1 MWHVFSFGRQG
12 KTGVA
17 KRSLHLRTLLII
29 IIIIIIIIVIIIVI
43 FIFIFNIIVI
53 IVSIFIIIII
63 IIIISFKQGVEASL
77 SKVASQVQLCT
88 ALILNGSMD

>member
-17 KRSLHLRTLLII
+17 KRSLHLRTLLTFII
-29 IIIIIIIIVIIIVI
+29 IIIII
-43 FIFIFNIIVI
+43 IFIFNIIVI
-53 IVSIFIIIII
+53 IVSII
-63 IIIISFKQGVEASL
+63 IIIISFKQRVEASL
-77 SKVASQVQLCT
+77 SKVAGQVQLCT